1 MQKFRFLIAVFFAI
15 ASLFF
20 TDSGHALFR
29 SIDQTNCPV
38 DRQTSNY
45 TLDAVTEQDPDAIKS
60 LSNCIKYNHKLLF
73 QACLIDPSQLA
84 NADDIFRKDE
94 NFIYRLVKVNP
105 EILKYISPE
114 LQNDPHFIE
123 EASYLS
129 RDALQ
134 YAAPKL
140 LDSRQFMEKMIR
152 YDSKNYIYASTR
164 IKEIHEIAAE
174 AFKDDG
180 LLLMYAPLS
189 IQNNRQLV
197 KTAIKSN
204 VSAFEYAAKDLKHDM
219 ELLLLIGKKPEIA
232 DKAEIEKFLFKNYVT
247 EEKQRNIGAIID
259 KRTKFFKKHRI
270 INRNYITKWQRGFDF
285 NGTYLQDNLHLV
297 TAESRNNPTHWKDDL
312 KKYPDLITKIENFFT
327 RRHVDRNTIDGLS
340 LTYLWKIKN
349 YPTTI
354 AFNLYLL
361 RDSNDAELGPDYVS
375 STSLTAIAQKD
386 GKEWHLS
393 IVEVVF
399 DKEIKADVAYED
411 GQKKYILQDLYIT
424 NKADKNPKLLFRVED
439 KFTEY
444 FEIFEELRGGKYK
457 MIHRIDPLAINY

>member
-1 MQKFRFLIAVFFAI
+1 MQKFRFVIAVFFAI

-20 TDSGHALFR
+20 ADNGHALFR
-29 SIDQTNCPV
+29 SINESNCPV
-38 DRQTSNY
+38 DKQTSNY
-45 TLDAVTEQDPDAIKS
+45 TLEAVAEKDSDAIKS
-60 LSNCIKYNHKLLF
+60 LSNCIKYNHKLMF

-84 NADDIFRKDE
+84 NADDVFRKDE

-134 YAAPKL
+134 YASPNL
-140 LDSRQFMEKMIR
+140 LDSRPFMQKMIR

-164 IKEIHEIAAE
+164 IKEMPEIAAE

-180 LLLMYAPLS
+180 LLLMHAPIS

-197 KTAIKSN
+197 KIAIKSN
-204 VSAFEYAAKDLKHDM
+204 VSAFEYVSKDLKHDI
-219 ELLLLIGKKPEIA
+219 ELLLLIGKKPEIL
-232 DKAEIEKFLFKNYVT
+232 KKNEIEKFLFKNYVT
-247 EEKQRNIGAIID
+247 EEKKRNIGAIID
-259 KRTKFFKKHRI
+259 KKTKFFKKHRI

-285 NGTYLQDNLHLV
+285 NGAYLQENLHLV

-312 KKYPDLITKIENFFT
+312 KKYPDLITKIEKFFT
-327 RRHVDRNTIDGLS
+327 QRHVDRNTINDLS

-349 YPTTI
+349 NPTTL

-361 RDSNDAELGPDYVS
+361 RDNNDAELGSDYVS

-399 DKEIKADVAYED
+399 DREIKADVAYDD
-411 GQKKYILQDLYIT
+411 GQKKYILQDLYVT

-444 FEIFEELRGGKYK
+444 FEIFEEQRGGKYK
-457 MIHRIDPLAINY
+457 MIYRIDPLAINY